1 MFIKK
6 LTQKYFSHLSEG
18 EKQIVLIARALIKK
32 PEILILDEPIANLDL
47 RSKYYV
53 LDQINELTNLN
64 TNIICITH
72 DISMITQI
80 YNRVIMLKDRA
91 IIVDGKQSE
100 TINSKNLS
108 NLFDINIDVI
118 QQKGSWQVYRKTKE
132 L

>member
-1 MFIKK
+1 
-6 LTQKYFSHLSEG
+6 
-18 EKQIVLIARALIKK
+18 
-32 PEILILDEPIANLDL
+32 
-47 RSKYYV
+47 
-53 LDQINELTNLN
+53 
-64 TNIICITH
+64 
-72 DISMITQI
+72 MITEI

-118 QQKGSWQVYRKTKE
+118 QQKGYWHVYRKTKE